1 MGQQALVEDAP
12 PTANAAF
19 HNKTNRLEVAQALFS
34 PGVPP
39 MDGDG
44 MSMRIRALTLRI
56 AIVALFVVAVAPDAR
71 ADSFIS
77 PLIGFNFG
85 GDSGCPTITGC
96 EDKRMNYGVALGSM
110 GAVLGFETEFA
121 YANDFFGTGPDLS
134 SSVFT
139 VMGNV
144 MLVPALGPVRP
155 YALAGLGIIK
165 SHVEFSETSLLTT
178 DNTDFGWDIGGGIFI
193 LFGEHV
199 GVRGDIRHF
208 HSFEDLSIAGIE
220 LGDTNLDF
228 GRASAALVLKF

>member
-1 MGQQALVEDAP
+1 ML
-12 PTANAAF
+12 T
-19 HNKTNRLEVAQALFS
+19 
-34 PGVPP
+34 
-39 MDGDG
+39 
-44 MSMRIRALTLRI
+44 RIRALTFRTAL
-56 AIVALFVVAVAPDAR
+56 VAFFMVAAAPEAR

-96 EDKRMNYGVALGSM
+96 EDKRLNFGVGLGSM
-110 GAVLGFETEFA
+110 GTVLGFETEFA
-121 YANDFFGTGPDLS
+121 YAKDFFGTGPNLS

-139 VMGNV
+139 IMGNV
-144 MLVPALGPVRP
+144 MLVPAIGPVRP
-155 YALAGLGIIK
+155 YALVGLGAIK

-178 DNTDFGWDIGGGIFI
+178 DNTDFGWDIGGGVFIF
-193 LFGEHV
+193 FGEHV

-208 HSFEDLSIAGIE
+208 HSFEDLSIAGIQ